1 VVAESYLS
9 LWDLFWALV
18 SPILA
23 LYLRDVDLQ
32 FDADWS
38 AVVWLQEGMTRYF
51 SVHEALDIAEA
62 VLFAELMTFA
72 VLFTLTRLDGI
83 PRSIPLVHGLLLA
96 VGPLAARVFV
106 RIMAREDNDWMRTR
120 R

>member
-1 VVAESYLS
+1 LQSVIQARDFKVCECIRQLRVMVAESYLS

-38 AVVWLQEGMTRYF
+38 AVVWLQDGMTRYF
-51 SVHEALDIAEA
+51 SVHEALDRTVHAYSSRRHSAFDTARPRITARGWA
-62 VLFAELMTFA
+62 
-72 VLFTLTRLDGI
+72 
-83 PRSIPLVHGLLLA
+83 PRSQSLRAYHGQ
-96 VGPLAARVFV
+96 
-106 RIMAREDNDWMRTR
+106 R
-120 R
+120 RQ

>member
-1 VVAESYLS
+1 
-9 LWDLFWALV
+9 
-18 SPILA
+18 LA

-62 VLFAELMTFA
+62 VLFAELMTFV
-72 VLFTLTRLDGI
+72 VLFTLTRLDAFRVQY
-83 PRSIPLVHGLLLA
+83 RSS
-96 VGPLAARVFV
+96 
-106 RIMAREDNDWMRTR
+106 MDY
-120 R
+120 

>member
-1 VVAESYLS
+1 LG
-9 LWDLFWALV
+9 
-18 SPILA
+18 
-23 LYLRDVDLQ
+23 DVDLQ

-62 VLFAELMTFA
+62 V
-72 VLFTLTRLDGI
+72 TLTRLDGI